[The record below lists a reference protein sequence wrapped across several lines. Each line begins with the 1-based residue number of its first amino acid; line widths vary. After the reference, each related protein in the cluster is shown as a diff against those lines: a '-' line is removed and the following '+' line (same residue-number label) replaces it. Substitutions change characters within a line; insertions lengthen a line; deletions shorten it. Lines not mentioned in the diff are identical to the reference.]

1 MGAEIR
7 YLALALALAF
17 VAVARPARAGDPSDQ
32 EDRHDQALRDIDA
45 ALAAQAKGS
54 YDEAIK
60 FYAHAYDL
68 AHQPEVQFDL
78 GQVYRLKGDLDK
90 AYDSYM
96 KYLEAEPNG
105 RMSKDAAHW
114 AGELEKQ
121 MAARKGEGARTV
133 TRPPRVVVTSAPP
146 AAPSHPSR
154 LAAWLVAGTAVAAGG
169 AALAFDLWGNSTYDS
184 AVKATD
190 PNRQLSLWHDAN
202 TRRYTADALAVGSVG
217 CAAVAVWL
225 FLRSG
230 AEPSTIAS
238 IGAHDFTI
246 TWTRAW

>member
-1 MGAEIR
+1 VLR
-7 YLALALALAF
+7 YFVIALAF
-17 VAVARPARAGDPSDQ
+17 AGVARPAHAGDPGDQ
-32 EDRHDQALRDIDA
+32 EDRRDQALRDVDA
-45 ALAAQAKGS
+45 ALAAQAKGA

-60 FYAHAYDL
+60 FYTHAYDL
-68 AHQPEVQFDL
+68 AQQPEVQFDL
-78 GQVYRLKGDLDK
+78 GEVYRLKGDLDK

-121 MAARKGEGARTV
+121 MAARKGEGTGARKRLPV
-133 TRPPRVVVTSAPP
+133 AKPSPPP
-146 AAPSHPSR
+146 HHSR
-154 LAAWLVAGTAVAAGG
+154 LAAWYAAGAAVATGG

-184 AVKATD
+184 AVKETD
-190 PNRQLSLWHDAN
+190 PNRQVSLWHDAN
-202 TRRYTADALAVGSVG
+202 TKRYTADVFAVGSVG

-225 FLRSG
+225 FLRSD
-230 AEPSTIAS
+230 AEPSAIAS

-246 TWTRAW
+246 SWTRAW